1 MQTFK
6 QIKKK
11 WKYKICYQKAI
22 ICTVLYRI
30 TIFFLFFFCFF
41 HSCYS
46 FSFIFI
52 ISVLSY
58 LGIFLKSAFLLVG
71 FGVNQIS
78 RSFSTPSKKCGWL
91 IFSFSAI
98 LIAIR
103 MCICAI
109 NISLY
114 HLLFCMLL
122 SILLQK
128 IEKLIFNFFLKIIR
142 LGLIYLESW

>member
-1 MQTFK
+1 MCRT
-6 QIKKK
+6 I
-11 WKYKICYQKAI
+11 
-22 ICTVLYRI
+22 LYCI
-30 TIFFLFFFCFF
+30 TIFLYFFCFF
-41 HSCYS
+41 YSCY
-46 FSFIFI
+46 FFFFFIFI
-52 ISVLSY
+52 LSY

-71 FGVNQIS
+71 FGENQIS

-114 HLLFCMLL
+114 HLLLYMLL
-122 SILLQK
+122 SILLQT
-128 IEKLIFNFFLKIIR
+128 IEKLIFKFFEKNFSSGVNLF
-142 LGLIYLESW
+142 GNC